1 MPYVFD
7 PTIGIEVKETHLHH
21 DDCNDDDCNDDDDDS
36 QNYVYDPTTGN
47 EVKETQF
54 NDTPDCDNYV
64 YDPSTGNLEQQ
75 TIFNAVADSEFSD
88 SESCASSNEYNTHKN
103 KLSVL
108 FKDLYNADCKCQCVN
123 LAVVYNYNDDKINES
138 NFSEVRLGEINI
150 DYTTLVKIFFKDVRK
165 GFSHHVLGTIWKG
178 IKNFSLASVVLDK
191 YEEQT
196 GIDRN
201 EISAVKKVR
210 LHKECAFANLNSV
223 IRRAFGLTQNEYNCA
238 LGSVD
243 VRDDGNICT
252 SIVINLYFPSL
263 SYGIKV
269 VMRFAVSCVPRCL
282 IGKFSSEENY
292 VYDFTNVC
300 SEKKNAL
307 IVFDDCKK
315 PVCRKI

>member
-1 MPYVFD
+1 MSYVYD
-7 PTIGIEVKETHLHH
+7 PTNGIEVKERHYQY
-21 DDCNDDDCNDDDDDS
+21 DKCD
-36 QNYVYDPTTGN
+36 NYMYDPTTGN
-47 EVKETQF
+47 
-54 NDTPDCDNYV
+54 
-64 YDPSTGNLEQQ
+64 LEQRSVFN
-75 TIFNAVADSEFSD
+75 TIIDSDFSD
-88 SESCASSNEYNTHKN
+88 SESCVSSNESTTHKN

-123 LAVVYNYNDDKINES
+123 LAVVYNYNNDTINDS
-138 NFSEVRLGEINI
+138 TFSEVRLGEINI
-150 DYTTLVKIFFKDVRK
+150 DYTTLVRIFFKDVRK

-178 IKNFSLASVVLDK
+178 VKNFSLASVVLDK

-196 GIDRN
+196 GIERD
-201 EISAVKKVR
+201 EISAIKKVR

-223 IRRAFGLTQNEYNCA
+223 IKRAFGLTQNEYNCA

-263 SYGIKV
+263 NYGIKV
-269 VMRFAVSCVPRCL
+269 VMRFAVSDVPKCL

-300 SEKKNAL
+300 SEKTNAV
-307 IVFDDCKK
+307 IVFDDSTNPCNH
-315 PVCRKI
+315 KIRDCDK